1 MFRNAYNLA
10 EQLFGSCQYRM
21 DAEMIRVAA
30 NSTTHLNT
38 KFNDI
43 ILARDTHIWQMY
55 ISYRRKVKSN
65 SEIKLSRIVINGTS
79 ANALNC
85 ILFDI
90 HRILFC
96 NTGKRLMQKHI

>member
-21 DAEMIRVAA
+21 DAEMSRVAA
-30 NSTTHLNT
+30 NSATHFNT

-65 SEIKLSRIVINGTS
+65 SEIKLSRIVINGKTLS
-79 ANALNC
+79 IVFYMIYTEFYFVIPENV
-85 ILFDI
+85 
-90 HRILFC
+90 
-96 NTGKRLMQKHI
+96 

>member
-65 SEIKLSRIVINGTS
+65 SEIKLSRIVINGKTLS
-79 ANALNC
+79 IVSYMIYTAFYFVIPENV
-85 ILFDI
+85 
-90 HRILFC
+90 
-96 NTGKRLMQKHI
+96 

>member
-21 DAEMIRVAA
+21 DAEMSRVAA
-30 NSTTHLNT
+30 NSAIHFNT

-65 SEIKLSRIVINGTS
+65 SEIKLSRIVINGKTLS
-79 ANALNC
+79 IVFYMIYTEFFL
-85 ILFDI
+85 
-90 HRILFC
+90 
-96 NTGKRLMQKHI
+96 